1 MKALLA
7 VALAATATVTVASS
21 AYAADGCGR
30 GYHRGPYGHCR
41 PNWRHGPRVVAEPLV
56 VDRFYAGRGYWDG
69 NRYWWH
75 RDRWHDHWRYR

>member
-7 VALAATATVTVASS
+7 VALAATATVAVASS

-41 PNWRHGPRVVAEPLV
+41 PNWRHGPGPGPALV
-56 VDRFYAGRGYWDG
+56 VGNFYDGRGYWDG
-69 NRYWWH
+69 NRYWMH
-75 RDRWHDHWRYR
+75 RERWHNRWRYR